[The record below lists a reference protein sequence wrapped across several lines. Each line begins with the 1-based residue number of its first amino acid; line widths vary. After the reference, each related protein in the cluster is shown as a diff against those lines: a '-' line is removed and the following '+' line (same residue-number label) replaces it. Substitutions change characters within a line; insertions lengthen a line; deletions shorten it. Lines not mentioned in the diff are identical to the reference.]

1 MSPLDTVIPNEDDM
15 RQAGESSRA
24 LARIV
29 HSSQSVD
36 FVAENEDHVHVS
48 LPPVVLSLL
57 KDILTAMAR
66 GEAVTVV
73 STDTELTTVQ
83 AAELLNVS
91 RPYLVKLLNRG
102 VIKHHMIGTHRRIK
116 FADLMEYKNREDD
129 ARRETLKELASVDRE
144 FGLE

>member
-129 ARRETLKELASVDRE
+129 ARRETLKELVSVDRE